1 MTNWIDVVVG
11 PGDDDGVGELIIE
24 VIDEGNIVVIGKGI
38 DVDGI
43 DVEV

>member
-1 MTNWIDVVVG
+1 VVG